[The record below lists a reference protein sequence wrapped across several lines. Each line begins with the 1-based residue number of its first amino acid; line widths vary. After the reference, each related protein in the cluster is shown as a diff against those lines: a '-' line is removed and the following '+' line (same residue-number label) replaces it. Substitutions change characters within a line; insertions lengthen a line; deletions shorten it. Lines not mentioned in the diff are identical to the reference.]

1 MLCRDFMMGGGQLSK
16 IIETWET
23 QDVEFK
29 QSVHSYQELS
39 QHMCGLANREGG
51 LIFIGVSPK
60 KEVVGVAEDLDRLQ
74 QRIVAAA
81 KAISSPV
88 IPAIEIIRYKGK
100 NVVAIT
106 VPKAPDST
114 YHTFEGVIYS
124 KIGSTLHKFEGQQIA
139 EFLRMKQIL
148 SFDETLSTAKIGDLD
163 HQKITDYLNLR
174 KQQDFL
180 TSHSIKDFLVSA
192 KLAAGD
198 GELKIKNAALLFFAK
213 NPMQFSPQM
222 EIKMVRFSGNEPV
235 NIASHELIQTTL
247 VEAIERAMAF
257 VKTNLPKRI
266 EIGEQTQREE
276 RYLYPSQVIRE
287 SIVNAVAHRDY
298 FSKDAIQIYIFD
310 NRMEIT
316 NPGSIPSALPR
327 ELFGTLSVQR
337 NPLTYRIL
345 RDYNYVEG
353 LGSGVP
359 RMKARMREY
368 GLDDPDFEIYPAF
381 FRVILRAHKTKKY
394 DILNKRQIAA
404 IEFLKVNKTMKMRD
418 YIKLNKV
425 SFGTARL
432 DVNEMIKL
440 RYIKRVGIFR
450 GAYYVLRES

>member
-1 MLCRDFMMGGGQLSK
+1 MISEEQLSK

-51 LIFIGVSPK
+51 FIFIGVSPK
-60 KEVVGVAEDLDRLQ
+60 KEIIGLSEDLDRLQ
-74 QRIVAAA
+74 QRIFAAA
-81 KAISSPV
+81 RAIAPPIVPV
-88 IPAIEIIRYKGK
+88 IEVVPYKGK
-100 NVVAIT
+100 NIIAIA

-114 YHTFEGVIYS
+114 YHTFDGVIYS
-124 KIGSTLHKFEGQQIA
+124 KAGSSLHKFEGQQIV

-148 SFDETLSTAKIGDLD
+148 CFDETFSTAKISDLD
-163 HQKITDYLNLR
+163 HQKITDYLHLR

-180 TSHSIKDFLVSA
+180 SSHSVRDFLISA

-213 NPMQFSPQM
+213 NPMQFNPQM
-222 EIKMVRFSGNEPV
+222 EVKMVRFAGTEPV
-235 NIASHELIQTTL
+235 NIAAHELIQTPL

-257 VKTNLPKRI
+257 VKANIPKRI
-266 EIGEQTQREE
+266 EVGEQTQREE
-276 RYLYPSQVIRE
+276 KYLYPIQVIRE

-310 NRMEIT
+310 DRMEIT
-316 NPGSIPSALPR
+316 NPGSIPSALPK

-345 RDYNYVEG
+345 RDYGYVEG

-359 RMKARMREY
+359 RMRARMREY
-368 GLDDPDFEIYPAF
+368 GLDDPEFNIYPSV
-381 FRVILRAHKTKKY
+381 FRVILRANKMRKY
-394 DILNKRQIAA
+394 DVLNKRQMAGV
-404 IEFLKVNKTMKMRD
+404 EFLKANKTMKMRD
-418 YIKLNKV
+418 YIKINKV

-440 RYIKRVGIFR
+440 RFIKRVGIFR
-450 GAYYVLRES
+450 GAYYILRES